1 MGGTDATALVERAL
15 RAADAAALVPL
26 SAEAGWNQVAADW
39 RVMLETGAGF
49 GIAEA
54 SGRYV
59 ASALT
64 YPVRPGLR
72 WISMVLTAM
81 NSRRRGF
88 GTRLLRRCVDAATAD
103 GGSAGLDATELGRPL
118 YATMGFRELYRLS
131 RWHLDGPGAPVD
143 PPPGVTIRPALAGDA
158 GPIAAFDAVR
168 SAMQR
173 QALLAHLL
181 QRMPAVAHVA
191 ESGAGIRGFVLGRGG
206 RFATQIGPI
215 VADDERVALALL
227 RRAADAAGPP
237 FLIDVPDRHAALRG
251 WLEAAGANAPRGFWR
266 MVLGEAG
273 GLADS
278 SRLFAIAGPE
288 LG

>member
-1 MGGTDATALVERAL
+1 MGGTDATALIERAL
-15 RAADAAALVPL
+15 RADDAAGLVPL

-39 RVMLETGAGF
+39 RLMLETGSGF

-72 WISMVLTAM
+72 WISMVLTAKD
-81 NSRRRGF
+81 SRRRGF
-88 GTRLLRRCVDAATAD
+88 GTRLLRRCVDAAMAE

-131 RWHLDGPGAPVD
+131 RWHLDGPGAPVEA
-143 PPPGVTIRPALAGDA
+143 PPGLTIRPASVADA

-173 QALLAHLL
+173 PALLAHLL
-181 QRMPAVAHVA
+181 RRMPAIAHVA
-191 ESGAGIRGFVLGRGG
+191 ESDAGIRGFVLGRDG

-227 RRAADAAGPP
+227 RRAAHAVRPP
-237 FLIDVPDRHAALRG
+237 FLIDVPDRHDAPRR
-251 WLEAAGANAPRGFWR
+251 WLEAAGASAPRGFWR

-273 GLADS
+273 GLADTG
-278 SRLFAIAGPE
+278 RLFAIAGPE